1 MARLSWWVCSPYS
14 DWRVARRGRQDGK
27 AEPTIP
33 PWKSTELPPFLR
45 EMKDL
50 GNSSVLAISRTWAR
64 RNEDLEPRVRNALE
78 RERDAR
84 EKLSAAVEE
93 HEDAREHYI
102 QVHGRRPQED
112 RFTLLRWYKF
122 VIGLLF
128 VFEFPMNMFVFR
140 LFGENELLTILVTF
154 GLAFALLLSAHH
166 LGKQLREGAVRSRKN
181 IAITLAAIVFPI
193 AALVAVAWLREQY
206 LEGMGGIAAELS
218 GRAMLIV
225 FLTVNVLIY
234 VIAALMS
241 HEYHDEPS
249 LRLHK
254 AATARAAAERALAK
268 AERAVAAA
276 KIRHHETWQRFR
288 NRALEIQDAVQRSS
302 SIYWRENYS
311 ARPDRGK
318 QKTDYPA
325 AYGKV
330 LELDIPANLQE
341 YQEIALA
348 PEGGQSDAE

>member
-1 MARLSWWVCSPYS
+1 MGRPIPRFPPGSPRNS
-14 DWRVARRGRQDGK
+14 
-27 AEPTIP
+27 
-33 PWKSTELPPFLR
+33 PFLR
-45 EMKDL
+45 EMKNL
-50 GNSSVLAISRTWAR
+50 GDSSVLTISCKWAR
-64 RNEDLEPRVRNALE
+64 RNEELEPRVRNALE

-84 EKLSAAVEE
+84 EKLAVAIEE
-93 HEDAREHYI
+93 HEDARNHYRE
-102 QVHGRRPQED
+102 VHGRRPQED

-128 VFEFPMNMFVFR
+128 VFEFPLNMFVFR
-140 LFGENELLTILVTF
+140 LFGENEVLTALVTF

-181 IAITLAAIVFPI
+181 VAITLAAIVFPI
-193 AALVAVAWLREQY
+193 AALTAVSYMRKVY
-206 LEGMGGIAAELS
+206 LEQMEETARLLAGQAI
-218 GRAMLIV
+218 LIV
-225 FLTVNVLIY
+225 FLTVQVLIY
-234 VIAALMS
+234 VIAALIS

-276 KIRHHETWQRFR
+276 KARHHETWQRFR
-288 NRALEIQDAVQRSS
+288 NLALEIQDAVQRSS

-311 ARPDRGK
+311 ARPDRGN
-318 QKTDYPA
+318 QKTNYPA
-325 AYGKV
+325 AYDKAPE
-330 LELDIPANLQE
+330 LEIPANLQE

-348 PEGGQSDAE
+348 PEGAQSDAQ

>member
-1 MARLSWWVCSPYS
+1 MARLSWWVFSPYS
-14 DWRVARRGRQDGK
+14 DWSVARRGRQDGT
-27 AEPTIP
+27 AEPPIP

-50 GNSSVLAISRTWAR
+50 GDSSVLAISRTWAR

-84 EKLSAAVEE
+84 EKLPAAVEE
-93 HEDAREHYI
+93 HEDARQHYI
-102 QVHGRRPQED
+102 NVHGRRPQED

-140 LFGENELLTILVTF
+140 LFGENELLTALVTF

-181 IAITLAAIVFPI
+181 VAITLASIVFPI
-193 AALVAVAWLREQY
+193 AALAAVSYMRKVY
-206 LEGMGGIAAELS
+206 LEQMEETAGLLTGQ
-218 GRAMLIV
+218 AMLVV
-225 FLTVNVLIY
+225 FLTVQVLIY

-254 AATARAAAERALAK
+254 AAAARAASERALAK

-276 KIRHHETWQRFR
+276 KARHHETWQRFR
-288 NRALEIQDAVQRSS
+288 NLALEIQDAVQRSS
-302 SIYWRENYS
+302 AIYWRENYS
-311 ARPDRGK
+311 ARSDRGN

-325 AYGKV
+325 AYGKAPQ
-330 LELDIPANLQE
+330 LDIPENLQE

-348 PEGGQSDAE
+348 PEGGQGDAE